1 MILGQDIWA
10 LDSGSLPWR
19 CKGFSYNCKKNNH
32 ECWRQVPIQAGV
44 SFNMLDAAS
53 TCVWAVDFEYHV
65 YLFVKECD
73 IPIRFQDYK
82 FRFERWFLGRG
93 WKTVERDDESP
104 KRNLSHH
111 WTADSVWRI
120 DRNIDGVPTDRD
132 GWQYASGFNS
142 VFSNQETQTK
152 VVRRKRL
159 AKYYT
164 YNKMGNF
171 AKITADEEIKFMDVA
186 AGGTMLTGSENWPI
200 CVWGVSK
207 ECKVY
212 FRTNISN
219 INPEGDRWK
228 EVCQPD
234 FSLAKLSV
242 GPRGQLWGI
251 TTQGELIT
259 RAGIDSDNLT
269 GTEWLEISI
278 SIPGMQDI
286 YPTALTVSADSV
298 WMIDCKGRVFF
309 HKGADLYVHNT
320 LLLTDRHDTRSTSKW
335 VHMVMEPDNI
345 INFKSLS
352 CGPENQVWGLD
363 NEDKIFNRT
372 DVSITQISG
381 QNWQLI
387 EDPKL
392 KNGDVGV
399 DSDPDSD
406 QELNSTL
413 PPCMPF
419 SSPLRRDSSF
429 LTAKSMSSQYTLPVD
444 PNYLPKYAMD
454 EPDRYSY
461 DEGSVDSKNL
471 CEPDDLFH
479 DSDSDVL
486 EEPSEHSLTS
496 SLGVHYWKMIS
507 CGGCQGVGVKRD
519 DVNLKQAELSK
530 VQIAVIKQSRDSIL
544 DKLREQ
550 SMKIRSKLFDNYN
563 ELVDDGGFKL
573 KSNAKIEMDGASK
586 NATVYLSK
594 NIPHGHLRFRIY
606 TPGAASLDMGEDD
619 QRRLGRRGRMLQYEP
634 TVMINQTST
643 IEQVEQVPLVNL
655 FGIKR
660 ISPNVKQHTLLLFTA
675 KRSYQLTFER
685 DTDCNNWFDRVN
697 EYVRSVHEIPDVPP
711 NQSVWALSGD
721 GTVYFSPPAPSCVT
735 NHSKRAWLPI
745 EGNFVQIAAGPR
757 SIVWGVAP
765 DNNLYCF
772 TRGYGG
778 GSHHMG
784 ENLENFSVQRH
795 FQCTENERFKLVGFQ
810 FQPCSGRD
818 NRSNWVDDL
827 GNTIES
833 QNQYRL
839 PLSSWRWIGD
849 WSVKNLIDSDPDG
862 WYYAKNFHSP
872 FSANPGRG
880 ARKRHCVRL
889 AQMNC
894 TAPWKKIPVNL
905 VKIARITLEPYCF
918 KSGDELVVAWA
929 LCTNGSLLYRHGVTP
944 NKPQGED
951 WVHVDIDHPLVD
963 VSLDAF
969 CNLWA
974 VCSDGSAY
982 FRMGISEQ
990 VPIGNRWM
998 HIVKPERDHLVK
1010 IAAGKYAV
1018 WALGSTG
1025 NCYIRTKISSIREY
1039 GQSWSLVN
1047 SEPMCSIS
1055 VSGSDQVFGITEVN
1069 RAVVSRDG
1077 VSGDKLKGDKW
1088 SRVVQDVWSNI
1099 CITATTQQHHWDQID
1114 ELTSMAMTRYRTQI
1128 WVKLRENRL
1137 KDTRWMDYHRF
1148 CPQIFPGDRVFIR
1161 GSDGTWSRNIID
1173 HIGTDRALK
1182 VRVPGLFT
1190 TTYESKAKNDV
1201 IRDEPPHPTHV
1212 AVGTEI
1218 LAKLSYLSNKYSPC
1232 VVKSIDHRRGK
1243 LMIEAGSQ
1251 YDIHEVRIPDAQLN
1265 SDIYFLDGKRKH
1277 SVTNDE
1283 FGREIVI

>member
-32 ECWRQVPIQAGV
+32 ENWRQVSIQPGV
-44 SFNMLDAAS
+44 SFNMLDASS
-53 TCVWAVDFEYHV
+53 TCVWAVDYEYHV

-82 FRFERWFLGRG
+82 FQYERWYLGRG
-93 WKTVERDDESP
+93 WRTVDRDNETA
-104 KRNLSHH
+104 KRNLSNH

-142 VFSNQETQTK
+142 TFSNMESQMK

-159 AKYYT
+159 AKYFT
-164 YNKMGNF
+164 YNKMGSF
-171 AKITADEEIKFMDVA
+171 ARITSDDNIKFLDVA
-186 AGGTMLTGSENWPI
+186 AGGTMLTGSDNWPI
-200 CVWGVSK
+200 CVWAVSK

-212 FRTNISN
+212 FRKNISN
-219 INPEGDRWK
+219 INPEGDRWV
-228 EVCQPD
+228 EICQPD

-259 RAGIDSDNLT
+259 RTGIDNDNMI
-269 GTEWLEISI
+269 GTEWLEVSI
-278 SIPGMQDI
+278 SIGGMDDI
-286 YPTALTVSADSV
+286 YPTALTVSSDSV

-309 HKGADLYVHNT
+309 HKGASVYPHNT
-320 LLLTDRHDTRSTSKW
+320 LLLTDRHDTSATSKW
-335 VHMVMEPDNI
+335 VHMVMDPDNI
-345 INFKSLS
+345 IHFKSLS

-363 NEDKIFNRT
+363 NENRILNRT
-372 DVSITQISG
+372 DIFPTQLAGKS
-381 QNWQLI
+381 WQPV
-387 EDPKL
+387 EDPKY
-392 KNGDVGV
+392 KTGDPAGETDVEEEE
-399 DSDPDSD
+399 P
-406 QELNSTL
+406 STL

-419 SSPLRRDSSF
+419 GPLRSAGSF
-429 LTAKSMSSQYTLPVD
+429 PTMNSLASHYTLPVN
-444 PNYLPKYAMD
+444 PNLPKYALD

-461 DEGSVDSKNL
+461 DEGTPDSANFR
-471 CEPDDLFH
+471 EPDDLFNE
-479 DSDSDVL
+479 SDSDAL
-486 EEPSEHSLTS
+486 EESNDRTSSYS

-507 CGGCQGVGVKRD
+507 AGGCQGVGVKRD
-519 DVNLKQAELSK
+519 DVKLKQAELSK
-530 VQIAVIKQSRDSIL
+530 VQIAVIKQCRDSIL
-544 DKLREQ
+544 DKLRDQ
-550 SMKIRSKLFDNYN
+550 SIKIRAKQFDEYDELF
-563 ELVDDGGFKL
+563 DDGGFKL
-573 KSNAKIEMDGASK
+573 KSNAKIEMDGILK
-586 NATVYLSK
+586 HATVYLSK
-594 NIPHGHLRFRIY
+594 NIPHGHLRFRVFS
-606 TPGAASLDMGEDD
+606 PGAASMDAEED
-619 QRRLGRRGRMLQYEP
+619 QRRLGARGRMNQYEP

-643 IEQVEQVPLVNL
+643 IEQVEQVPLVDL

-675 KRSYQLTFER
+675 KRSYRLTFSN
-685 DTDCNNWFDRVN
+685 DTDCSNWFDRVN
-697 EYVRSVHEIPDVPP
+697 EFVRAVHEIPDVPP
-711 NQSVWALSGD
+711 NQSIWALSGE
-721 GTVYFSPPAPSCVT
+721 GTVYFSPPIPSCVT

-772 TRGYGG
+772 TRGHGG
-778 GSHHMG
+778 GAHQMG
-784 ENLENFSVQRH
+784 EHLENFSVQRH
-795 FQCTENERFKLVGFQ
+795 FQCTENQRYNLFGG

-818 NRSNWVDDL
+818 RMSRWVDEL

-833 QNQYRL
+833 SNQYRL

-849 WSVKNLIDSDPDG
+849 WCVKNSSDSDPDG
-862 WYYAKNFHSP
+862 WHYAKNFHSP
-872 FSANPGRG
+872 FSATPGRG
-880 ARKRHCVRL
+880 ARKRHIMRL

-894 TAPWKKIPVNL
+894 SAPWKKIPVNL
-905 VKIARITLEPYCF
+905 VKISRVTLEPYCF
-918 KSGDELVVAWA
+918 KTGDELVVAWA

-944 NKPQGED
+944 NKPQGEE

-963 VSLDAF
+963 ISLDAF

-990 VPIGNRWM
+990 VPIGSRWM
-998 HIVKPERDHLVK
+998 HIVKPDRDHLVR

-1025 NCYIRTKISSIREY
+1025 KCYIRTKISSMKEY
-1039 GQSWSLVN
+1039 GVSWSLLEN
-1047 SEPMCSIS
+1047 DQAMCSIS
-1055 VSGSDQVFGITEVN
+1055 VSGSDQVFGITERD
-1069 RAVVSRDG
+1069 RAVVSRDD
-1077 VSGDKLKGDKW
+1077 VSGDKLKGSRW
-1088 SRVVQDVWSNI
+1088 SKVVQDVWSDV

-1114 ELTSMAMTRYRTQI
+1114 EMTSMAMTRYRTQI
-1128 WVKLRENRL
+1128 WVKLRENRVNDQ
-1137 KDTRWMDYHRF
+1137 DTRWFDYHRF
-1148 CPQIFPGDRVFIR
+1148 CPPIFPGDRVFVR
-1161 GSDGTWSRNIID
+1161 GGDGTWTRNIID
-1173 HIGTDRALK
+1173 HIGLDNSMKIRL
-1182 VRVPGLFT
+1182 PGFFT
-1190 TTYESKAKNDV
+1190 TSYESVASQDV
-1201 IRDEPPHPTHV
+1201 IRDEPPHPTHL
-1212 AVGTEI
+1212 AVGTKV
-1218 LAKLSYLSNKYSPC
+1218 LAKFSYLSNKYSPC
-1232 VVKSIDHRRGK
+1232 CVKSIDFKRGTV
-1243 LMIEAGSQ
+1243 IVDNGSR
-1251 YDIHEVRIPDAQLN
+1251 YSIHEVRIPNVQLN